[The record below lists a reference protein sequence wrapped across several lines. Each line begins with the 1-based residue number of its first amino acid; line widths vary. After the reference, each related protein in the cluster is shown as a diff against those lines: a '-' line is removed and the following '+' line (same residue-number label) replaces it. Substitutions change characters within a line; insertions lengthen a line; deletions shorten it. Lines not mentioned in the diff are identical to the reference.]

1 MQYYFTT
8 NKENRIIL
16 AIQAFHPLPNKTLS
30 KLSERRKNDFD
41 IVNLI
46 TREEFI
52 SVTKKDFTVD
62 SEFRKSMVWHL
73 GDEIFYWRNGQLD
86 NI

>member
-52 SVTKKDFTVD
+52 SVTLRAFDTAAELLKCTVYHV
-62 SEFRKSMVWHL
+62 EK
-73 GDEIFYWRNGQLD
+73 EIFYRNGTID